1 MKGQLRRCAEVK
13 TVFRKREQ
21 IQQDWSGLGWLC
33 SVDDLVISDECT
45 YGYRQPCAC
54 VLLTWTG
61 LSVIDPGASLTG
73 WGMKKGGHGGE
84 QRKYFFPP
92 QLSIQRQRKFDMV
105 DLDTFSIISKQE
117 VSPAAVFWQGRGCSC
132 NGQMLPIMFA
142 FDFWPE
148 NKNWHYKCP
157 MISSKLAWHSIAGPE
172 GFLFVLCK
180 WFCSCCCVL
189 GLAIRTYWPFSGECG
204 VLKRQWGRLER
215 EWERAKRGPG
225 CVLEYLCS
233 LS

>member
-1 MKGQLRRCAEVK
+1 M
-13 TVFRKREQ
+13 
-21 IQQDWSGLGWLC
+21 
-33 SVDDLVISDECT
+33 ISDEYT
-45 YGYRQPCAC
+45 YGYHQLCFC
-54 VLLTWTG
+54 VSLTWTG
-61 LSVIDPGASLTG
+61 SKVSVCHGPKSVSHWLRIV
-73 WGMKKGGHGGE
+73 KKEGSGGE
-84 QRKYFFPP
+84 QRKSFFPP

-117 VSPAAVFWQGRGCSC
+117 VSPAAVFWQGRESSCLHC

-157 MISSKLAWHSIAGPE
+157 MISSKLAWHSIAGPK

-189 GLAIRTYWPFSGECG
+189 GLAIRTYWPFSRECG

-225 CVLEYLCS
+225 FVFEYLCS